1 LNLTINPVYNETD
14 TISICNGDTY
24 IFGTQTLTADGTYT
38 ELFTSVN
45 GCDSTIVLT
54 LNIDVIDVSVT
65 QSGETLTTN
74 LNGATYQWLD
84 CPGMT
89 MISGATNQSYTATA
103 NGDYAVIVT
112 SNTCSDSSGC
122 YSVTGLGIIENDF
135 GSSVQL
141 YPNPTNGSFS
151 ISLGESYDNITITVA
166 DLRGRIIQSKKYNE
180 SQLLNLKIDVPTGV
194 YLLFL
199 ESRDKKAVIKLIKE

>member
-1 LNLTINPVYNETD
+1 
-14 TISICNGDTY
+14 
-24 IFGTQTLTADGTYT
+24 
-38 ELFTSVN
+38 
-45 GCDSTIVLT
+45 
-54 LNIDVIDVSVT
+54 
-65 QSGETLTTN
+65 
-74 LNGATYQWLD
+74 
-84 CPGMT
+84 MT

-112 SNTCSDSSGC
+112 SNTCSDSSDC

-151 ISLGESYDNITITVA
+151 INLGESYDNITITVA

-199 ESRDKKAVIKLIKE
+199 VSKDKKAVIKLIKE